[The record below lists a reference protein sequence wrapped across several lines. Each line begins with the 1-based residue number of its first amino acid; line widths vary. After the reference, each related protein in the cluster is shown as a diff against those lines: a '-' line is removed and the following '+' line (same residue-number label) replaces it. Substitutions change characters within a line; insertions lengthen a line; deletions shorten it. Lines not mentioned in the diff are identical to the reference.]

1 MNILAQT
8 LPVSV
13 VIDGINVAIDTD
25 FRAGLRIM
33 LAFEDTEL
41 TSLEK
46 QQIMFANIYPEIPL
60 ELLGKQENIMAL
72 LDKAIWYLNCG
83 EDDQNE
89 GAPRLMSFQKDARL
103 IFAAFRST
111 HGIDLQSATM
121 HWWSFVALMMD
132 LGQDTAF
139 CQLTGL
145 RKRHKKGTLT
155 KEERAMVREM
165 GDAFVIEQTDNMTLE
180 EMEADKRFMEQI
192 KAAKENRNKEKMNA

>member
-83 EDDQNE
+83 EDDPHD